1 MHGSQSDRRS
11 YRLMMFQNMIHVCV
25 SIFFHLELK
34 MSKNRVKVPRKRQ
47 PISFWRTVKSL
58 KRDGKT
64 RRQIEEELGVAI
76 TKTAFFGNVKKDFDK
91 SQVKSRK
98 FNLTHKKTDSPVY
111 KRFELEVVKYFNKKN
126 RTGCFGFQF
135 IGLSAEEVRKRNE
148 FKDVEILKNLEF
160 SLNWTRRVAKN
171 NNLLWTS
178 RKEYN

>member
-34 MSKNRVKVPRKRQ
+34 MTKNRVKVPRKRQ

-98 FNLTHKKTDSPVY
+98 FNLTHKKLTA
-111 KRFELEVVKYFNKKN
+111 
-126 RTGCFGFQF
+126 QF
-135 IGLSAEEVRKRNE
+135 INGLS
-148 FKDVEILKNLEF
+148 LKL
-160 SLNWTRRVAKN
+160 SSTLTRRIELDVLASSLSVCRLRKFVN
-171 NNLLWTS
+171 ETS
-178 RKEYN
+178 LKTLRF